1 MIIRCGGARTTPSST
16 TIIIIPDV
24 RVEDTGI
31 LSINQAIEL
40 IRISVVGFVVL
51 MPHSEGVIV
60 QVEVDDH
67 PVAEIVIWS
76 IDIVASCDVEGD
88 VVVPV
93 IGGVT
98 TSLVRVETVDH
109 VCFMQGH
116 FRAEPGKQNLV
127 NAQVV
132 PGGIVID
139 LGGGISNADP
149 LSCSALPA

>member
-1 MIIRCGGARTTPSST
+1 MKTWSTPTVT
-16 TIIIIPDV
+16 TIVAVAHIV
-24 RVEDTGI
+24 EEDTVI

-109 VCFMQGH
+109 GCFMQGH
-116 FRAEPGKQNLV
+116 FRTEPGKQNLV

-132 PGGIVID
+132 PGGIVKD
-139 LGGGISNADP
+139 LGGGIGK
-149 LSCSALPA
+149 C